1 MYLMIPKSGAI
12 STDGH
17 ALGYYFVCNIVEVI
31 FAKMFKAVF
40 KERKKKSTFFLKEV
54 DFSPH

>member
-1 MYLMIPKSGAI
+1 MYLMTPKSGAI

-17 ALGYYFVCNIVEVI
+17 ALGHFFLCNIVEVT
-31 FAKMFKAVF
+31 FAKMFKAESSK
-40 KERKKKSTFFLKEV
+40 KERKSTFFLKEV